1 MEKVAEIPDI
11 LGRKR
16 VVETILFGNLL
27 QDFSGT
33 FLCSD
38 GLKGPPGMTCIR
50 KNVMVIRIKRDNTPA
65 TNRLIMYFAIAIP
78 PLS

>member
-1 MEKVAEIPDI
+1 MKEIAEISDI

-16 VVETILFGNLL
+16 G
-27 QDFSGT
+27 
-33 FLCSD
+33 
-38 GLKGPPGMTCIR
+38 IR
-50 KNVMVIRIKRDNTPA
+50 KNVMVIRINRDNTPA